1 VGVGDDAAVLVPT
14 PGRRLVVTTDVVV
27 EGRHFDA
34 ALSGPEDWGWKAVTV
49 NLSDLAAMGAE
60 PRWLVVAL
68 TVPPAA
74 ATATLER
81 VYAGMGE
88 ACREYGVAL
97 VGGDTSGGPAL
108 SLAVT
113 AIGEAG
119 RVVTRSGARPGDRLV
134 VTGPLGAAAAGLGL
148 LRLATGDGRPVRDA
162 GRADPPPAP
171 PSPPVP
177 PSSVPQ
183 PSSVPPSQPSVPQP
197 AASPSPPVPWS
208 QPAGP
213 RGPGAREAARELL
226 ARHPHLAAAHRRPRP
241 QLAMGL
247 RLAAGGATA
256 MLDVSDGLAGDV
268 LHLADASGTGVEVHD
283 AAVPLAT
290 GVAEAAA
297 LLGRDPVELALGGGE
312 DFALA
317 AALPRT
323 ADVGGV
329 VDCGTFTARADRRV
343 RITPAG
349 AALPLAGL
357 AYDHFRS

>member
-34 ALSGPEDWGWKAVTV
+34 ALSDPEDWGWKAVTV

-74 ATATLER
+74 APATLER

-113 AIGEAG
+113 AVGEAG

-148 LRLATGDGRPVRDA
+148 LRLATGDG
-162 GRADPPPAP
+162 
-171 PSPPVP
+171 
-177 PSSVPQ
+177 Q
-183 PSSVPPSQPSVPQP
+183 PQP
-197 AASPSPPVPWS
+197 A
-208 QPAGP
+208 GR
-213 RGPGAREAARELL
+213 RGSRAREAAGELL

-312 DFALA
+312 DFVLA
-317 AALPRT
+317 AALPPS

-329 VDCGTFTARADRRV
+329 IDCGAFSARADRRV
-343 RITPAG
+343 RLTPAG

-357 AYDHFRS
+357 AYDHFRG